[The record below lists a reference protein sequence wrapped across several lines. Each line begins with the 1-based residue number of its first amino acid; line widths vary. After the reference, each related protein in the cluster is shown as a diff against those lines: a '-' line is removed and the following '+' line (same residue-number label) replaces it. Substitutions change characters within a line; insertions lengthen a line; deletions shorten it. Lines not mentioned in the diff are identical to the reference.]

1 MQLYVAGLR
10 QMGIFF
16 KILLKDNT
24 VQADFYK
31 HCEMRKRP
39 LVTRGGI
46 GRIVNTSGTSVK
58 YISLPEHVTEQRPAP
73 SFATSSILLSG
84 Q

>member
-1 MQLYVAGLR
+1 MLR
-10 QMGIFF
+10 QRGTFF
-16 KILLKDNT
+16 KILLKDDT

-39 LVTRGGI
+39 LVTRGAM
-46 GRIVNTSGTSVK
+46 GRVANTSGTSVK
-58 YISLPEHVTEQRPAP
+58 YISLLEHVTEQRPAT
-73 SFATSSILLSG
+73 SFATSRVLLSG